1 MTGNIGQTP
10 LRRRVRA
17 RPVMHEFDRL
27 PGPLRRWLAQAVLPW
42 SLRSAR
48 RIYLRELERA
58 GDAARALE
66 RLSRI
71 EAQMLARDAQNGRSF
86 GRVDDSG
93 LQ

>member
-1 MTGNIGQTP
+1 MTGNLGQTP
-10 LRRRVRA
+10 LRRRARA

-27 PGPLRRWLAQAVLPW
+27 PGPLRRWLAQAALPW

-48 RIYLRELERA
+48 RIYLRELARA
-58 GDAARALE
+58 GDAACALE

-71 EAQMLARDAQNGRSF
+71 EAGMLARADQNGRSF